1 MTRHSVVGSQF
12 ELGLGCSALP
22 RCDSRLPTPVHEL
35 QCSHHLCTDA
45 GAAAGAGEGP
55 AQRRTSTAQLNQLFG
70 ELDSLERNF
79 RRMSSSRKAPIERVM
94 LLEEAGRQGLAALP
108 EEQSGV
114 F

>member
-1 MTRHSVVGSQF
+1 MLNPVLAAQPCPAVTACHSRIPTQGHAPWFSQ
-12 ELGLGCSALP
+12 
-22 RCDSRLPTPVHEL
+22 
-35 QCSHHLCTDA
+35 HLCMDA

-55 AQRRTSTAQLNQLFG
+55 AQRRTSTAQLNHLFG

-79 RRMSSSRKAPIERVM
+79 RRMSSSRKAPVERPVM